1 MKPNEKELIDKLV
14 GQIQG
19 FYDEVSVLSKSKPDN
34 PLNAFKLKFINEKLN
49 EANVILTGNYR
60 PLKDFT
66 VFEDASL
73 PTNSDVV
80 MVLSQYLA
88 RLKAW
93 RFDHI

>member
-1 MKPNEKELIDKLV
+1 MKSSEKERADKLV
-14 GQIQG
+14 SHIQG
-19 FYDEVSVLSKSKPDN
+19 FYHEVSVLSKSKPDN
-34 PLNAFKLKFINEKLN
+34 PLNLFKLKFINEKLA
-49 EANVILTGNYR
+49 EANVILTGEYK

-66 VFEDASL
+66 VFDETSL

-93 RFDHI
+93 SWDHR

>member
-1 MKPNEKELIDKLV
+1 MKANEKDLVDKLIS
-14 GQIQG
+14 QIQG
-19 FYDEVSVLSKSKPDN
+19 FYNEVTVLSKSKPDN
-34 PLNAFKLKFINEKLN
+34 PLNPFKLKFINEKLA
-49 EANVILTGNYR
+49 EANGVLVGDYK

-66 VFEDASL
+66 VFEDTAL

-93 RFDHI
+93 RMDHR